1 MIRKRARAA
10 ARLTKLG
17 AEGSSRQ
24 LHLGSTLPKKEWPQA
39 GEKKLWKVLSC
50 YPPWGNKNHH
60 IPGHGTKPHE
70 SSGICSGGLVAQVA
84 RRCVDLVIRVD
95 TSEVDRQRSG
105 DLPSM
110 EVSFCLCTHISVYW
124 NIYIYTWNPND
135 LYFWRSTPQNK
146 VFFNQNKG
154 HLGSRYVYIYIT
166 YILLIYESWAQWN
179 SIKVYDRVWLLVPFN
194 VWEEKLD
201 RMHITSKKSS
211 I

>member
-1 MIRKRARAA
+1 M
-10 ARLTKLG
+10 
-17 AEGSSRQ
+17 
-24 LHLGSTLPKKEWPQA
+24 
-39 GEKKLWKVLSC
+39 LSC

-124 NIYIYTWNPND
+124 NIYIYIPGTQMTSIFEGQPPKT
-135 LYFWRSTPQNK
+135 RSFSIKTRVIWVP
-146 VFFNQNKG
+146 G
-154 HLGSRYVYIYIT
+154 MYIYILRI
-166 YILLIYESWAQWN
+166 YCWYMSHEHNEILSKYMTGCGCWC
-179 SIKVYDRVWLLVPFN
+179 LLMF
-194 VWEEKLD
+194 E
-201 RMHITSKKSS
+201 KKSLTGCTS
-211 I
+211 QAKKAPFSTPRPFARKDACLTSNKRSQKIHYTPEN